1 MQKALNDF
9 NSEYDW
15 VKKIQAKVSDKES
28 PLNINL
34 KLLCGADLLESF
46 AVPGLWKDED
56 VRAVHFF
63 FMFSIHIWTFN
74 MQIED
79 IVSNYG
85 LVVISRSG
93 SNPLQF
99 IYESDVLTRLE
110 VGLFWSS
117 SNNRF
122 IKDWL
127 VYYRGTSA

>member
-1 MQKALNDF
+1 
-9 NSEYDW
+9 
-15 VKKIQAKVSDKES
+15 
-28 PLNINL
+28 
-34 KLLCGADLLESF
+34 
-46 AVPGLWKDED
+46 
-56 VRAVHFF
+56 
-63 FMFSIHIWTFN
+63 